1 MAKLNGDSIMR
12 SWEFKGPLPYTA
24 LRAHTQ
30 FAELTAAAVC
40 LGVECLEMGSVVV
53 LACTW
58 CPASTEVNSSNPD
71 FSASVFHEPLHVF
84 LK

>member
-24 LRAHTQ
+24 SRAHTQ

-40 LGVECLEMGSVVV
+40 LGVESLEMGSAV
-53 LACTW
+53 LLAFTW
-58 CPASTEVNSSNPD
+58 CPASVEVNRPDPD
-71 FSASVFHEPLHVF
+71 FSVSVFHEPLHVF